1 LGFGLPFVSGVDVAY
16 EVVPYVITYVHLE
29 EVTVFGEFAVKI
41 LIDGVKVVLKTLLVE
56 GIVRIVSWIVVYVWK
71 EDRLREWGSDVLP

>member
-1 LGFGLPFVSGVDVAY
+1 MGFGLPFVSGVDVAY

-71 EDRLREWGSDVLP
+71 EDGLREWGSDMLP